1 MNNEEQKKVFA
12 RNLNYYISLN
22 GKQQNEF
29 AKEIGENATTVN
41 MWCTGNSLPRMG
53 KVQKIAEYFGI
64 LTTDLVDDKS
74 DMSIEQ
80 EYSDVVMKIGIKDER
95 FQKIIIDYYNM
106 SIEDKESLCSLIELF
121 INKKSRA

>member
-64 LTTDLVDDKS
+64 DTLLVRIAFVVFTVIGSLSFWVYLLLWLLAPKS
-74 DMSIEQ
+74 
-80 EYSDVVMKIGIKDER
+80 K
-95 FQKIIIDYYNM
+95 
-106 SIEDKESLCSLIELF
+106 
-121 INKKSRA
+121 